1 MRRTLV
7 LLTLACAALA
17 AAGAGSASRAA
28 PPRFAVWDLQ
38 RDLAPASHDAYGDV
52 KPWRNADALAVRAP
66 QATLVRC
73 TFACG
78 FGDGWFAF
86 SRTPELRTQDVVRGS
101 VRAVELKGKTWAVTL
116 RLTWRGLVRW
126 RELSHAAERR
136 MQKRGVPDVLVFVV
150 HGTVVSAPFST
161 NVRTRSRT
169 VRIVDLRRTD
179 ALQVANLLE
188 AA

>member
-1 MRRTLV
+1 
-7 LLTLACAALA
+7 
-17 AAGAGSASRAA
+17 
-28 PPRFAVWDLQ
+28 
-38 RDLAPASHDAYGDV
+38 
-52 KPWRNADALAVRAP
+52 
-66 QATLVRC
+66 
-73 TFACG
+73 
-78 FGDGWFAF
+78 
-86 SRTPELRTQDVVRGS
+86 
-101 VRAVELKGKTWAVTL
+101 VTL